1 MRNVQKQGARSV
13 GHVRGVLAGQ
23 PEAHVVLGKQHVADA
38 IPVVRFVFANPENF
52 SECEVGERGI
62 ARELNQALEA
72 ECACEIAT
80 LFFRANVA
88 PNQRGPND
96 ISFFVE

>member
-13 GHVRGVLAGQ
+13 GHVRGALAGQ
-23 PEAHVVLGKQHVADA
+23 PETHVVFGKQHVADA

-52 SECEVGERGI
+52 SKREIGQCRV
-62 ARELNQALEA
+62 ARKLNQALEA